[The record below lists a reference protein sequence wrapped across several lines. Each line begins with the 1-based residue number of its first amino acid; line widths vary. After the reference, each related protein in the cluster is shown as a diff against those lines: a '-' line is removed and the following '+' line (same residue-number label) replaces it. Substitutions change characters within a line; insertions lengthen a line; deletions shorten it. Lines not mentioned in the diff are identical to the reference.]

1 MPRVLVIEDSSA
13 DVDLLRYAFRDAGLD
28 VELETIPDGL
38 VAIHRFHDYAD
49 QLAEPPDLVLL
60 DLNLPQVSGQE
71 ILREIR
77 KRRSLADTPIVI
89 LSSSVHARDEVEE
102 LGVERFIAK
111 PRRYHDLVD
120 ALKDLEPLLASSAS
134 TGAP

>member
-13 DVDLLRYAFRDAGLD
+13 DLDLLRYAFRDAGLEVD
-28 VELETIPDGL
+28 VETIPDGL
-38 VAIHRFHDYAD
+38 VAIHRFHDFAD

-60 DLNLPQVSGQE
+60 DLNLPQVSGVE

-77 KRRSLADTPIVI
+77 KRRALADTPIVV
-89 LSSSVHARDEVEE
+89 LSSSVHHREECEE
-102 LGVERFIAK
+102 LGIERFIVK

-120 ALKDLEPLLASSAS
+120 ALHELEPLITSRTS
-134 TGAP
+134 